1 MERIDLY
8 HGTAKALGLS
18 VMKEGL
24 RPASE
29 LPEHFKSSHFTDRQ
43 PGHVFFFQ
51 EFDPAAFFGCSKAR
65 QVGMGPYASVF
76 KTDSDKVSV
85 VRDVEQKG
93 PIAWKHK
100 GVVTPEALEEI
111 EIDCS
116 KDKTPQGMTWFERVD
131 YVHNLA
137 RSIGLD
143 DTI

>member
-1 MERIDLY
+1 MEKIPLY

-29 LPEHFKSSHFTDRQ
+29 LPPHFKSSHFTDRQ
-43 PGHVFFFQ
+43 KGHVFFF
-51 EFDPAAFFGCSKAR
+51 EKFDPAAFFGCSKAR
-65 QVGMGPYASVF
+65 IVGMGPLASVF
-76 KTDSDKVSV
+76 KTDSDKVKV
-85 VRDVEQKG
+85 TRDVEQKG

-100 GVVTPEALEEI
+100 GTVPPELLEEI

-116 KDKTPQGMTWFERVD
+116 KDKPEGADYTWFDRID
-131 YVHNLA
+131 YVHNLTK
-137 RSIGLD
+137 GLN